1 MGGSQSA
8 PASNRD
14 PASGNSTPAAVKLG
28 TKRSMARKLEEE
40 YFIQKVQ
47 LGTGS
52 FGVVRRAIHKPS
64 QQDRA
69 VKSIDK
75 RRVEMKPN
83 YRQHLQREIE
93 IMRECFG
100 HNNVVKLYDW
110 FEDEQFIHLV
120 LEYCGGGDF
129 GDRILQC
136 KSTMTEVEACEWMHQ
151 ILLAVDLLHSKNVC
165 HRDIKPENFLISIQ
179 GGKIV
184 LKLSDFGLA
193 IRVNQPLRELAGTP
207 AYQAPEIH
215 NLNNLPASTG
225 TDFSSS
231 GYGLPV
237 DLWACGVTLF
247 VILSGG
253 KNPFVNVASNKLL
266 LGDIRTGVI
275 RFDELTVLCTGS
287 EDAKTVTNRFFKTS
301 TGKGDAGS
309 QSGRTKV
316 NTNSNAEQ
324 LLRLLLTVDPS
335 RRLTVGDALRH
346 PWFVQHGLASPP
358 PSSPAMNVDRKKS
371 PIERSPQSL
380 DSSLLEASP
389 PAMVPILLA
398 PRRAT
403 SFELHMEEQSDS
415 ISPLGVVRRTSGIG
429 AAANAMTIGPGGSK
443 DGKVVRCEKCGSFFY
458 SQRGQASA
466 CPECRVQLGFALPPD
481 SVNSGHE
488 IYYQSGGKWVKGKF
502 LKFIDQTGEFELA
515 DGVKVAGTSVAPP
528 GKEVGPGSPWP
539 KGTSVVYQSATYAT
553 WLPATIEGFQES
565 SRVYELDVKAG
576 VAADRIRARV
586 KRLTQ

>member
-1 MGGSQSA
+1 MGGSQS
-8 PASNRD
+8 SQGNGG
-14 PASGNSTPAAVKLG
+14 SGGSTPVTHLG
-28 TKRSMARKLEEE
+28 TRKSMQRKLEEE

-52 FGVVRRAIHKPS
+52 FGVVRRAIHKPT
-64 QQDRA
+64 QEDRA

-100 HNNVVKLYDW
+100 HSNIVKLYDW
-110 FEDEQFIHLV
+110 FEDEQNIHLV

-136 KSTMTEVEACEWMHQ
+136 RATMTEAHACDWFHQ
-151 ILLAVDLLHSKNVC
+151 ILLAVDVLHSKGVC
-165 HRDIKPENFLISIQ
+165 HRDVKPENFLISSVNAQKVI
-179 GGKIV
+179 

-193 IRVNQPLRELAGTP
+193 IRVATPLRELAGTP

-253 KNPFVNVASNKLL
+253 KNPYVNSQTNKLL
-266 LGDIRTGVI
+266 LNDIRSGTI
-275 RFDELTVLCTGS
+275 RFDELMITYPEGS
-287 EDAKTVTNRFFKTS
+287 DSGTKTS
-301 TGKGDAGS
+301 KSRGGLFSSSSTAAAAA
-309 QSGRTKV
+309 GRTKPHAS
-316 NTNSNAEQ
+316 SNAEQ
-324 LLRLLLTVDPS
+324 LLRLLLTVDPT

-346 PWFVQHGLASPP
+346 PWFVQNGMASPP
-358 PSSPAMNVDRKKS
+358 PSSPVSIGGNALVS
-371 PIERSPQSL
+371 AVLRSPGSI
-380 DSSLLEASP
+380 DSGSLEASP
-389 PAMVPILLA
+389 PTMEPILIA
-398 PRRAT
+398 PSRRAN
-403 SFELHMEEQSDS
+403 SFELHIEED
-415 ISPLGVVRRTSGIG
+415 SPLAIRRRESGVPASAV
-429 AAANAMTIGPGGSK
+429 TIGPGGSK
-443 DGKVVRCEKCGSFFY
+443 DGKVVRCTKCGSFFY

-466 CPECRVQLGFALPPD
+466 CPECRVQLGFTLPAD
-481 SVNSGHE
+481 SVGAGCVVYHSV
-488 IYYQSGGKWVKGKF
+488 GGKWVRGTMAR
-502 LKFIDQTGEFELA
+502 FIDQTGEFEL
-515 DGVKVAGTSVAPP
+515 DNGLRVGGTAVAPP
-528 GKEVGPGSPWP
+528 GKDVGPGPAWP
-539 KGTSVVYQSATYAT
+539 KGTSVVYQSATYGT
-553 WLPATIEGFQES
+553 WLPATIEGFS
-565 SRVYELDVKAG
+565 STTRTYDLDVKNG
-576 VAADRIRARV
+576 VPADRIRARV

>member
-1 MGGSQSA
+1 MGGSQSTST
-8 PASNRD
+8 PTRD
-14 PASGNSTPAAVKLG
+14 PTSGSSTPAAVKLG
-28 TKRSMARKLEEE
+28 TRKSMARKLEEE

-64 QQDRA
+64 QEDRA

-83 YRQHLQREIE
+83 YRNHLQREIE

-110 FEDEQFIHLV
+110 FEDEQHIHLV

-136 KSTMTEVEACEWMHQ
+136 QSSMTESQACDWMHQ
-151 ILLAVDLLHSKNVC
+151 VLLAVDLLHSKNVC
-165 HRDIKPENFLISIQ
+165 HRDIKPENFLISGS
-179 GGKIV
+179 GGKV
-184 LKLSDFGLA
+184 NLKLSDFGLA
-193 IRVNQPLRELAGTP
+193 IRVSQPLRELAGTP

-253 KNPFVNVASNKLL
+253 KNPFVNTQTNKLL
-266 LGDIRTGVI
+266 LNEIRSGTV
-275 RFDELTVLCTGS
+275 RFDDLQVLSRG
-287 EDAKTVTNRFFKTS
+287 EEQKTITSANRFFKS
-301 TGKGDAGS
+301 SAAGNAE
-309 QSGRTKV
+309 RTKA
-316 NTNSNAEQ
+316 NPASNAEQ

-346 PWFVQHGLASPP
+346 SWFVQHGLASPP
-358 PSSPAMNVDRKKS
+358 PNSPALNIDRKKS
-371 PIERSPQSL
+371 PLERSAQSV
-380 DSSLLEASP
+380 DSGSLEASP
-389 PAMVPILLA
+389 PAMEPILLA
-398 PRRAT
+398 PRRGT

-415 ISPLGVVRRTSGIG
+415 VSPLAVAKRVSGVPAS
-429 AAANAMTIGPGGSK
+429 AMTIGPGGSK

-458 SQRGQASA
+458 SQRGQATA

-481 SVNSGHE
+481 SVSVGCE
-488 IYYQSGGKWVKGKF
+488 VYYQSGGKWVRGKIVGF
-502 LKFIDQTGEFELA
+502 VDQTGEFALS
-515 DGVKVAGTSVAPP
+515 DGSKVAGTSVAPP
-528 GKEVGPGSPWP
+528 GKDVGPGAAWP
-539 KGTSVVYQSATYAT
+539 KSTSVVYQSSTYGT
-553 WLPATIEGFQES
+553 WLPATIEGFSES
-565 SRVYELDVKAG
+565 SRLYELDVKAG